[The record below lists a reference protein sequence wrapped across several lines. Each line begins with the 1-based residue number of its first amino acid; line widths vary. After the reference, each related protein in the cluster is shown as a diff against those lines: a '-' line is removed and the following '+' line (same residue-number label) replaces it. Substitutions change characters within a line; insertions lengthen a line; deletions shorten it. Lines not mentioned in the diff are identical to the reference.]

1 MKRYD
6 KKGDVETISAK
17 MVYELIESIG
27 ESTHK
32 GISVYVTK
40 RDETED
46 AYRVDCGTIGSF
58 EIRKLQGEEEYDL
71 KYHDWVWVEGVIC
84 RPLSYKQDLV
94 SGRLQNT
101 QTIPARW
108 R

>member
-40 RDETED
+40 RDETGASRHE
-46 AYRVDCGTIGSF
+46 SF
-58 EIRKLQGEEEYDL
+58 NP
-71 KYHDWVWVEGVIC
+71 
-84 RPLSYKQDLV
+84 PLMF
-94 SGRLQNT
+94 N
-101 QTIPARW
+101 
-108 R
+108 